1 MFRHGTLRISAWSSH
16 EMNIH
21 PTQWCF
27 GVSTRGLFLRST
39 SLSSCWR
46 RATPSTGTVRR
57 RVSPSCTSWTST
69 SNVFICVIANRCAG
83 SPQRK
88 GWHNVKPWP
97 ALCSCGEAVCAGCVD
112 GSVIVWIDDTDRFSF
127 LCYQMSCMERPP
139 HSAVSFAFVIWGSW
153 VESRTSSMLA
163 RVLLTAVSSSHKTG
177 LEAVCWVLQFS
188 NAGLGFMWFSE

>member
-1 MFRHGTLRISAWSSH
+1 MFRHGTLRILAWSSH
-16 EMNIH
+16 EMNTH

-27 GVSTRGLFLRST
+27 EVSTRGPFPRST

-46 RATPSTGTVRR
+46 RATPSTGMVRR
-57 RVSPSCTSWTST
+57 HVSPSCTSWTST

-97 ALCSCGEAVCAGCVD
+97 ALYSCGEAVCAGCVD

-127 LCYQMSCMERPP
+127 LSVIRCHVWKGRLTVG
-139 HSAVSFAFVIWGSW
+139 SA
-153 VESRTSSMLA
+153 
-163 RVLLTAVSSSHKTG
+163 LLLLSEVVG
-177 LEAVCWVLQFS
+177 LNPGPQVC
-188 NAGLGFMWFSE
+188 

>member
-1 MFRHGTLRISAWSSH
+1 MFRHGTLRILAWSSH

-69 SNVFICVIANRCAG
+69 SNVFICVIANRCT
-83 SPQRK
+83 SSLQRK
-88 GWHNVKPWP
+88 GWHNVKPRP

-127 LCYQMSCMERPP
+127 LSVIRCHVWKGRLTVR
-139 HSAVSFAFVIWGSW
+139 SA
-153 VESRTSSMLA
+153 
-163 RVLLTAVSSSHKTG
+163 LLLLSEVVG
-177 LEAVCWVLQFS
+177 LNPGPQVC
-188 NAGLGFMWFSE
+188 